1 MHREI
6 VFVSLRYWRQIFLYE
21 KERRWKK
28 NLKIVTEEIIE
39 RKLYVE
45 SDHLDTK
52 HKPVADPIPQIT
64 CNCPKLSGNIIGTR
78 RVSILQESVPL
89 YPFWKLLPRR
99 INRSSERKPQLIHKT
114 QLVTVFFFSYT
125 KSNNLSSSNDIPF
138 DPMKINYRETESL
151 LQLFLSKR
159 KLMNLNLSQK
169 SYPHRINFR
178 ILWIIRSLHFSF
190 LDKFSPRVFVKK
202 LIVSSQSN

>member
-114 QLVTVFFFSYT
+114 QQFS
-125 KSNNLSSSNDIPF
+125 S
-138 DPMKINYRETESL
+138 
-151 LQLFLSKR
+151 FLTRNPIIYLRQMIFHLIQWRLIIEK
-159 KLMNLNLSQK
+159 LNL
-169 SYPHRINFR
+169 YYN
-178 ILWIIRSLHFSF
+178 FSF
-190 LDKFSPRVFVKK
+190 LKE
-202 LIVSSQSN
+202 N